1 LSQKRKQNTNRKDFQ
16 MAEWLQILLRSVALV
31 FTLFFF
37 TKWLGKKHLTKL
49 NIFDYIHSITVGG
62 LSAILILETKI
73 NFFYGLMALFT
84 WFFIP
89 YIFRLVSIKSKKVR
103 DFIEGKSTVF
113 IENGKIMEDNLKK
126 EGYSTD
132 DLLQCLRQEKIFA
145 VKDVEFALLEP
156 SGDVSVMP
164 KANLQPITAEDLHI
178 TVPMQQAP
186 ETVIM
191 DGKIMLEPLA
201 NLGLNIG
208 WLTTELAKMNVTKE
222 NVFLARVDDNKLLTV
237 DLYYVQLP
245 QPANTE
251 LIMLLVTL
259 EKTAAELMLFSLASE
274 NPQSKHLYDL
284 NYERLQEVIRLIKPY
299 LK

>member
-1 LSQKRKQNTNRKDFQ
+1 
-16 MAEWLQILLRSVALV
+16 MAEWLQILLRSVTLV

-222 NVFLARVDDNKLLTV
+222 NVFLAQVDDNKQLTV
-237 DLYYVQLP
+237 DLYDDQLP
-245 QPANTE
+245 QPENTE
-251 LIMLLVTL
+251 LPMLLVTL
-259 EKTAAELMLFSLASE
+259 EKTAADLKLFSLATE
-274 NPQSKHLYDL
+274 NPQSKHLYEL
-284 NYERLQEVIRLIKPY
+284 NYERLQEVIRLTKPY